1 MAELTLTDGGGDQA
15 RRVEAGWLASAAA
28 RQVAAALA
36 AGGAEA
42 LFVGGCVRNAL
53 IGAAVADLDMA
64 TDAPPAEVQ
73 ALLEAAGIRHVP
85 TGIEHGTV
93 TALVDGRGVE
103 ITTFRKDVETD
114 GRRAV
119 VAFGGTLEEDAARRD
134 FTLNALYARPDGEVL
149 DPLGHGLADLEAR
162 RIRFIGDPAARIEE
176 DRLRILRFYRFH
188 ALYGEAQRGLDA
200 AGQAACAAAA
210 AGVEALARE
219 RIGAEIRKLLAAPD
233 PGPALAAMAEA
244 GVLARTL
251 PSASLDALGRLAA
264 AEALSGA
271 APDWKRRLVAMG
283 VAPDDAAERLRLS
296 RADLRALRSILAAKE
311 EERPPGQN
319 AYRHGAEAARDA
331 ALLTAAAAGAPPPKA
346 LQREVAKGATQ
357 EFPVS
362 AEDLVARG
370 MKPGKALG
378 ARLAKLEEA
387 WLDSNFRLTRGE
399 MLDG

>member
-1 MAELTLTDGGGDQA
+1 MTAEGGRGP
-15 RRVEAGWLASAAA
+15 RVEATWLASASA
-28 RQVAAALA
+28 RHAVAALE
-36 AGGAEA
+36 AGGAQA

-53 IGAAVADLDMA
+53 MGAPVADLDMA
-64 TDAPPAEVQ
+64 TDAPPQTVQ

-134 FTLNALYARPDGEVL
+134 FTLNALYARPDGTVL
-149 DPLGHGLADLEAR
+149 DPLGEGLADLEAR

-188 ALYGEAQRGLDA
+188 ALYGDAFRGLDA
-200 AGQAACAAAA
+200 SGQAACATAAD
-210 AGVEALARE
+210 GVEDLARE
-219 RIGAEIRKLLAAPD
+219 RIGAEMRKLLAAPD

-244 GVLARTL
+244 GVLARAL
-251 PSASLDALGRLAA
+251 PSATLDALGALAA
-264 AEALSGA
+264 AEALAGS

-283 VAPDDAAERLRLS
+283 VDPDDATERLRLS
-296 RADLRALRSILAAKE
+296 RADQRALKAILTARE
-311 EERPPGQN
+311 EGRPPGQSAN
-319 AYRHGAEAARDA
+319 RQGAEAARDA
-331 ALLTAAAAGAPPPKA
+331 ALQTAAAAGAAPPQA
-346 LQREVAKGATQ
+346 LQREVSKGATQ
-357 EFPVS
+357 EFPVG
-362 AEDLVARG
+362 AEDLIARG

-378 ARLAKLEEA
+378 ARLSKLEDA